1 MNIASVSKAF
11 TGTALGLLID
21 DFTHGRNATPLPHTL
36 RELSW
41 SSKLKDVLPDW
52 SVPDRDIHAHL
63 SLRDALSH
71 VSGLP
76 AHDWSYARGQTAEDL
91 LEVFP
96 HLRAA
101 HELQAVSWTYVFS
114 G

>member
-1 MNIASVSKAF
+1 MTMTIASMSKAF
-11 TGTALGLLID
+11 TATALGLLID
-21 DFTHGRNATPLPHTL
+21 DFTHRRNATPLPPTL
-36 RELSW
+36 HQLSW

-52 SVPDRDIHAHL
+52 SVPDRGIHQHL

-76 AHDWSYARGQTAEDL
+76 RHDYSYSRGQTAGDL
-91 LEVFP
+91 LEAFP

-101 HELQAVSWTYVFS
+101 YEL
-114 G
+114 